1 MHESGDNYL
10 DLFRSLEVAV
20 HRLRSEW
27 EQIANDLEEMHLNS
41 ESGNAEKTRQHGQ
54 VFLDAVSRV
63 QGCKE

>member
-1 MHESGDNYL
+1 
-10 DLFRSLEVAV
+10 LEVAV